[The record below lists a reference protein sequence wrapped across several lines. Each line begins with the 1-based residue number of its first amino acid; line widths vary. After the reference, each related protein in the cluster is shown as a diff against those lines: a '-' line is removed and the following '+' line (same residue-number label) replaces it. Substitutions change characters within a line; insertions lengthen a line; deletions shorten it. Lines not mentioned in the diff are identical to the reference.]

1 MAADLE
7 FKNISFIPDSKEQ
20 SLSENRIKMLIIIK

>member
-7 FKNISFIPDSKEQ
+7 FKNISFIPSSKEH
-20 SLSENRIKMLIIIK
+20 SLNENRIKMLIIIK